1 MAERAR
7 AILAKATA
15 EDRGPKLKGIRGSYR
30 FDIEGG
36 GSWHVVVDQE
46 TLRITESTADADCV
60 VRCDEETFVRIA
72 NGEQN
77 LLTAALQGRVQI
89 RGDMAL
95 AQKLHGFVRTA
106 REAA

>member
-7 AILAKATA
+7 AIFAKAAA
-15 EDRGPKLKGIRGSYR
+15 EGRDPRLKRIRGSYR
-30 FDIEGG
+30 FDIEGV

-46 TLRITESTADADCV
+46 TLRITEGAADADCV
-60 VRCDEETFVRIA
+60 VRCDEQDFVRIA

-77 LLTAALQGRVQI
+77 LLTAVLQGRVQVQ
-89 RGDMAL
+89 GDMAL
-95 AQKLHGFVRTA
+95 AQKLHGFIRTA